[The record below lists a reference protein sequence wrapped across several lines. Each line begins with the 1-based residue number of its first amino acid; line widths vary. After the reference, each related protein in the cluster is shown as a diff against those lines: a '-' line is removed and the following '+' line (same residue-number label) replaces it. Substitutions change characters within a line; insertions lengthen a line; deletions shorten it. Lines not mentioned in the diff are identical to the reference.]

1 MNDYLRESFS
11 YFGLY
16 RKMFQVKE
24 YAFLVHCRHVFG
36 NEKREQ
42 GAGYVFLVDRWT
54 IRNKGQGQ
62 VKASNSV

>member
-42 GAGYVFLVDRWT
+42 GAG
-54 IRNKGQGQ
+54 
-62 VKASNSV
+62 